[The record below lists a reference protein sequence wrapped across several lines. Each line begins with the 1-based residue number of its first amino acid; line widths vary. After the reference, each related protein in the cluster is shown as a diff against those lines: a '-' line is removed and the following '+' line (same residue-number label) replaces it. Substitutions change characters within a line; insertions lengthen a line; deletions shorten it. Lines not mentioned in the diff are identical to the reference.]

1 MKKEYISYLSG
12 LIFIIYALLISNKL
26 LFLSFGLVLFIIGY
40 ADRIKHK

>member
-12 LIFIIYALLISNKL
+12 LIFIIYALISNKL